1 MNKQTVETSLTT
13 TESHRDAVSYDTV
26 PRCLGGKQTE
36 IQWPGKASCVL
47 FSSECD
53 DSTWGEMFN
62 HFLTALTI
70 SPSPRQ
76 T

>member
-1 MNKQTVETSLTT
+1 MQLVTTLFLGVWEENKQRYSGL
-13 TESHRDAVSYDTV
+13 
-26 PRCLGGKQTE
+26 L
-36 IQWPGKASCVL
+36 GKASCVL

-76 T
+76 TEALIVTRNCQMEIR

>member
-1 MNKQTVETSLTT
+1 MQLVRTLFLGVWEENKQRYSVSL
-13 TESHRDAVSYDTV
+13 
-26 PRCLGGKQTE
+26 
-36 IQWPGKASCVL
+36 GKASCVL

-53 DSTWGEMFN
+53 DSTWGELFN

-76 T
+76 IEALIVTRNCQMEIR